1 MRFTDV
7 LIAISGGVDSAI
19 VSAIAVDA
27 LGSEHVVGV
36 LMPSRYSSD
45 HSISDAELLALAHEL
60 AAPVILT
67 GDVVD
72 AGAHPALAPVPQ
84 VPAGGVTTAP
94 VAIPSLQLTA

>member
-1 MRFTDV
+1 
-7 LIAISGGVDSAI
+7 
-19 VSAIAVDA
+19 
-27 LGSEHVVGV
+27 
-36 LMPSRYSSD
+36 
-45 HSISDAELLALAHEL
+45 
-60 AAPVILT
+60 VILT